1 MGVEDGRFFFLDEIF
16 FLEFYGLFFREMF
29 SIQYSI
35 KVKIKAMSNKSEA
48 EKGPESPKWLKK
60 KKNDSYQLIVQISVY
75 SNTKGV

>member
-1 MGVEDGRFFFLDEIF
+1 
-16 FLEFYGLFFREMF
+16 MF

-60 KKNDSYQLIVQISVY
+60 KNNSKQLIVQISVY